1 MRRGAG
7 PGGVGAGQEFAEDPV
22 ERLQVQL
29 FRSGSG
35 RQSGLGQD
43 LWGLLGLRGAF
54 GLPAAW
60 VLA

>member
-1 MRRGAG
+1 MRRGRGLEAWG
-7 PGGVGAGQEFAEDPV
+7 REFAEDPV
-22 ERLQVQL
+22 ERLQAQ
-29 FRSGSG
+29 FRSASG